1 MAGVRPERIPLS
13 FAQQRLWFLDQL
25 IPNQSIYNIPMA
37 LRLKGELAVEALED
51 ALRYLIQ
58 RHEVLR
64 THIESEAG
72 EAYQV
77 ITSDP
82 FFKLERIDLS
92 ALVPAAREEAS
103 SELVR
108 EEALK
113 PFDLEKG
120 PLIRGKLLALGDGES
135 ILLLSMHHI
144 VSDGWSFDVLLK
156 ELKIAYEAYKNG
168 EAPELS
174 PLSIQYAD
182 FALWQRGWLQGE
194 VLEDQLAYWKE
205 ELEGVP
211 EVIALPTDHVRPQE
225 LTYRGGVYVQHIP
238 KEQLARIKTLSESQG
253 STLFMT
259 LLAAFQILLYR
270 YTGQEDIVVGSPIA
284 NRHYK
289 EIEGLI
295 GFFINTLALRAQIK
309 GDLTFRDILTQTR
322 ETTLNAYAHQDV
334 PFEQL
339 VDHLEIP
346 RELNRNPVFQTILV
360 LQNTG
365 NTSFELEGIESR
377 AGIDGEAIAKIDIS

>member
-1 MAGVRPERIPLS
+1 MIRPDS
-13 FAQQRLWFLDQL
+13 FF
-25 IPNQSIYNIPMA
+25 N
-37 LRLKGELAVEALED
+37 
-51 ALRYLIQ
+51 
-58 RHEVLR
+58 
-64 THIESEAG
+64 
-72 EAYQV
+72 
-77 ITSDP
+77 
-82 FFKLERIDLS
+82 LERIDLS
-92 ALVPAAREEAS
+92 TLSLSARKKAS
-103 SELVR
+103 DELVGK
-108 EEALK
+108 EALK

-120 PLIRGKLLALGDGES
+120 PLIRGQLLTMGDTES

-144 VSDGWSFDVLLK
+144 VSDGWSFDILLK
-156 ELKIAYEAYKNG
+156 ELKSAYEAYKKG
-168 EAPELS
+168 KEPALS

-182 FALWQRGWLQGE
+182 FALWQRNWLQGE
-194 VLEDQLAYWKE
+194 VLENQLAYWKK

-211 EVIALPTDHVRPQE
+211 EVIALPTDHARPQE
-225 LTYRGGVYVQHIP
+225 LSYRGGVHVHHIP
-238 KEQLARIKTLSESQG
+238 KEQLAKIKALSESQG

-270 YTGQEDIVVGSPIA
+270 YTSQEDIVVGSPIA

-295 GFFINTLALRAQIK
+295 GFFVNTLALRAQIK

-346 RELNRNPVFQTILV
+346 RELNRNPVFQVVFV

-365 NTSFELEGIESR
+365 NTSFELEGIEARFIGGNAEVAKFDLSLFAHEGSDGLILSFEYAKDLFEQETIVCTSFYVPSSR
-377 AGIDGEAIAKIDIS
+377 DGLIS